1 MTHEEKRAWIM
12 LVVSAAGYAVY
23 VAVVLSRVDGGPLP
37 ATPYAGVLLWTVGGA
52 IVASILAEIGMG
64 VVNPRASRVKDVRD
78 REIGRL
84 GDHVGHAF
92 VVIGAVS
99 AMLMA
104 LAEWDWFWIANVVYL
119 CFVLSAVVGSL
130 AKVIV
135 YRRGVPQW

>member
-1 MTHEEKRAWIM
+1 MTHQEKRAWIM
-12 LVVSAAGYAVY
+12 LVVSVVGYAVY
-23 VAVVLSRVDGGPLP
+23 VAVVLSRVDEGRLTT
-37 ATPYAGVLLWTVGGA
+37 TPYAGALLWTVGGA
-52 IVASILAEIGMG
+52 IAASMLLEIGIG
-64 VVNPRASRVKDVRD
+64 VVNPRASRVSDVRD

-84 GDHVGHAF
+84 GDHVGQAF

-104 LAEWDWFWIANVVYL
+104 LAQWHWFWIANVIYL